1 MYPPQRI
8 THLFALQALAELGL
22 ADTLFDDEAR
32 VCLIT
37 KPAEM
42 NTRFTC
48 AELTS
53 FSLQGQLSSQA
64 DAQHEADHASLG
76 SLARWRNKDR
86 IKTQAAALILCLN
99 IGVDPPDVVKVSPC
113 ARMECWMQP
122 DPAQS
127 TKNGQGIAKALQQ
140 QYERWQ
146 PRARYK
152 TQADPTVEDVK
163 KLCRDARRA
172 ARVRFTIAVM
182 LCDSHEQQ

>member
-1 MYPPQRI
+1 M
-8 THLFALQALAELGL
+8 ADLGL

-32 VCLIT
+32 SFLT
-37 KPAEM
+37 FTQLAAGKLPF
-42 NTRFTC
+42 TR
-48 AELTS
+48 AELTV
-53 FSLQGQLSSQA
+53 FSLQGQVSSQS
-64 DAQHEADHASLG
+64 DAQHDADHASLC

-127 TKNGQGIAKALQQ
+127 AKNSQGVAKALQQ

-152 TQADPTVEDVK
+152 TQADPTVDDVK
-163 KLCRDARRA
+163 KLCREARRA
-172 ARVRFTIAVM
+172 ARVRWTVAAESICASTMRTTSELLHV
-182 LCDSHEQQ
+182 HAE